1 MNRYAQTKRDILERK
16 FSKLVKEW
24 KEAGVKGD
32 RKIVVNIYY
41 MLVKAVE
48 EMGGIENNFVWA
60 AFNLEYRR
68 EVERIE
74 KIVERFTY
82 K

>member
-1 MNRYAQTKRDILERK
+1 MNRYVQTKRDTLERK

-41 MLVKAVE
+41 MLVNALE
-48 EMGGIENNFVWA
+48 EMCGIENNFVRT